1 MNKRMQGITLLEL
14 LIVVVIVGILAA
26 IAYPSYR
33 NYIVKARW
41 TEAKT
46 ALTETAAG
54 LERCFTRFNVYN
66 DASCSD
72 VTLPINV
79 TTPKGSY
86 VITTTAL
93 DATTFTLQA
102 ASAGGQ
108 AADTA
113 CGNFTLTST
122 GVRGISGTKTVDDC
136 W

>member
-1 MNKRMQGITLLEL
+1 MNKRMKGITLLEL
-14 LIVVVIVGILAA
+14 MIVVVIVGILAA

-33 NYIVKARW
+33 DYLVKARW

-46 ALTETAAG
+46 ALTETAAK

-66 DASCSD
+66 KTTCPD

-79 TTPKGSY
+79 TTPKGNY
-86 VITTTAL
+86 TITTTTLTKTA
-93 DATTFTLQA
+93 FTLQA
-102 ASAGGQ
+102 APAGGQ
-108 AADTA
+108 VADTA

-122 GVRGISGTKTVDDC
+122 GVQGISGTKTAQDC